1 MLIIK
6 KRTVEF
12 EWKQGIGVTHSSGC
26 CKYTMKELYLL

>member
-6 KRTVEF
+6 KRAVEF
-12 EWKQGIGVTHSSGC
+12 EVETRIGVTHSSGC